1 MHQVLTPTMIR
12 YELFIKPK
20 RPPPVTEKSHSALRF
35 GILGAARVAPDAII
49 HPAKTHPD
57 VVISAVA
64 CRDKHRGLEYAQ
76 KHHIERT
83 FSGAQAYHGQC
94 CVGGQVLSV
103 RIQHASCIMAHKSV
117 GPTLRRT
124 RR

>member
-1 MHQVLTPTMIR
+1 MIR

-94 CVGGQVLSV
+94 CVGGPSTVGSDSACQLHHGSQV
-103 RIQHASCIMAHKSV
+103 
-117 GPTLRRT
+117 RRPDVA
-124 RR
+124 